1 MSKKYGKD
9 GGPVQDVARQARS
22 SPCTTPAEGATTTDA
37 PAVAIRTRIGAAPAT
52 EEGRT
57 GMEVDNGPPSRPT
70 EPETGHAAVEIAPR
84 PTAVS
89 GSHQVTTISVEE
101 GTSY

>member
-1 MSKKYGKD
+1 MSKKYEKD
-9 GGPVQDVARQARS
+9 GGPVQDVARQARP
-22 SPCTTPAEGATTTDA
+22 SPCTTPVAGVTTTDA

-52 EEGRT
+52 EEGHT
-57 GMEVDNGPPSRPT
+57 GMEGGNGPPSQPT
-70 EPETGHAAVEIAPR
+70 EPETGHAAEEIAPK

-89 GSHQVTTISVEE
+89 GSHQVTTTSVEE